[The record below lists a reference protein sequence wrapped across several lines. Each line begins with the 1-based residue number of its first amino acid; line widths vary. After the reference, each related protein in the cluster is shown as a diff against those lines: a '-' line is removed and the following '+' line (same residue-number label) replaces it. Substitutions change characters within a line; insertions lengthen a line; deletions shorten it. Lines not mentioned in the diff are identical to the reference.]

1 MLPEAG
7 FSTKIGFI
15 AKSYFSLLEK
25 LGAEASGCKS
35 CEANVNSIYRRKL
48 ATATPLGFLF
58 EPWSYKYSAT
68 IEYDI
73 KITVGCN
80 SWQFFN
86 ALRSG
91 KAWISHHL
99 D

>member
-68 IEYDI
+68 MEDDI
-73 KITVGCN
+73 KKLLLAATVG
-80 SWQFFN
+80 SF
-86 ALRSG
+86 SM
-91 KAWISHHL
+91 H
-99 D
+99 